1 MAKDM
6 ARLRNMTPAEMDK
19 EEDELRQAIWK
30 LRLQMTTGQI
40 QDGSKVRH
48 NRKEWARRM
57 TIRREKSLASA
68 AAEAKGDSQ

>member
-6 ARLRNMTPAEMDK
+6 ARLRNMTPEEMAK

-40 QDGSKVRH
+40 QDGSKARQS
-48 NRKEWARRM
+48 RKELARLL
-57 TIRREKSLASA
+57 TVRRERSLAQA
-68 AAEAKGDSQ
+68 AAETKGDSQ